1 MSHSLQ
7 RCFGIVSFLL
17 NHCLSSPKL
26 NVSDNRQS
34 VKSHQLSAG
43 RKRFPLSLKVICS
56 FTDVLVSTEKRNTV
70 RKKRKGLCVGWGGD
84 SGSRNERK
92 EKRSVLRFDDSEGG
106 CHVAMNI

>member
-17 NHCLSSPKL
+17 NRCLSSPKL

-43 RKRFPLSLKVICS
+43 RKRFPLSWEVVCS
-56 FTDVLVSTEKRNTV
+56 FADVLVSTEKRNTA
-70 RKKRKGLCVGWGGD
+70 RKKRKEKD
-84 SGSRNERK
+84 SWSRNERK
-92 EKRSVLRFDDSEGG
+92 GKRSVLRLDDSEGA

>member
-7 RCFGIVSFLL
+7 RRFGIVSFVLK
-17 NHCLSSPKL
+17 HCLSSPKL

-43 RKRFPLSLKVICS
+43 RKRFALSLEVVCS

-70 RKKRKGLCVGWGGD
+70 RTERKGLCGGETA
-84 SGSRNERK
+84 GPGMKERRK
-92 EKRSVLRFDDSEGG
+92 KTSVLRFDDSEGG
-106 CHVAMNI
+106 CHIAMNI